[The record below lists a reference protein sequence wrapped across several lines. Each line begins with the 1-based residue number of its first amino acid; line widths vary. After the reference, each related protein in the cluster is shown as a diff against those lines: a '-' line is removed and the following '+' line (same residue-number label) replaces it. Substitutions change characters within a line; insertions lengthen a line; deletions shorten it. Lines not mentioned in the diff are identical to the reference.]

1 LLAVLALSGCASH
14 SADVTN
20 ATSTPNSSA
29 PHRIVSLDASNTEIL
44 YAVGAGSQ
52 VVAVDQDSD
61 YPANAAHSRL
71 DATKPNVEAIAADH
85 PDLVVTAYD
94 TDNLVASLKKI
105 GIPALVASAP
115 STLDQAY
122 QIWSK
127 IGHATGHDAQANAL
141 IANARKEIGATVAA
155 TVKPATPLRYYY
167 ELDQTY
173 YTATSHTFIGGLL
186 GSFGMTNIADPADS
200 PAAGG
205 YPQLS
210 AEAVLGANP
219 NLIFLAD
226 SQCCAQNAG
235 TVAARP
241 GWATLTAVR
250 DNDVVALNDDIASR
264 WGPRVVDLVR
274 AVAAAVNKAAGR
286 G

>member
-1 LLAVLALSGCASH
+1 
-14 SADVTN
+14 
-20 ATSTPNSSA
+20 
-29 PHRIVSLDASNTEIL
+29 
-44 YAVGAGSQ
+44 
-52 VVAVDQDSD
+52 
-61 YPANAAHSRL
+61 
-71 DATKPNVEAIAADH
+71 
-85 PDLVVTAYD
+85 
-94 TDNLVASLKKI
+94 
-105 GIPALVASAP
+105 
-115 STLDQAY
+115 
-122 QIWSK
+122 
-127 IGHATGHDAQANAL
+127 
-141 IANARKEIGATVAA
+141 
-155 TVKPATPLRYYY
+155 LRYYY

-264 WGPRVVDLVR
+264 WGPRVVDLMR